1 MLIAVLWIAGLV
13 VVGWAAARWGW
24 RLGAADV
31 AWGMAP
37 AAGLALGLV
46 AANALAFIVPAGPA
60 AGLSIGLL
68 ALAAVVWWWWRRRAA
83 TPDQAADEERS
94 APVDAAD
101 TLIWLIAGLAV
112 TVAVGAGAFAT
123 LLYDEE
129 LQHWPLIATIAE
141 GNFPPRLP
149 FWPDW
154 PAAYHYGF
162 ALLAAAVHHLSGLP
176 VWWSIDVLTLV
187 VALAVFWGIAALLR
201 RAGATMNLAV
211 VGAFFVFF
219 GGGWVPGWFAE
230 RIPYWLTHAEG
241 PLTGMQA
248 EPMVVGELFKSFA
261 VIVHEHPAAL
271 GLVCLIAYCHG
282 WLSVQRQPR
291 QPRDWWLAAGLLA
304 LVGGAA
310 ALAATSDFVLLLAG
324 TAAVVGLRAGRLLV
338 GRLRRLEAPPASG
351 DGAWWAVRRDSAVLL
366 ATLVVG
372 LLSGGAITD
381 LLLRARDLPLGSSLG
396 WRSPPGWPQLTGDGA
411 QLDGGWWWELVLAEY
426 GLPLLLLPVVVWW
439 CWHRPTPLKSW
450 LLATAVI
457 GFVLPLVVQ
466 YERDDAAIAAFS
478 RTAGY
483 LWLLLCALTAVELT
497 RGLRWNRLA
506 YGLLG
511 VFVLGSTYMGIS
523 FAISLWSPEGL
534 QATAPPLRP
543 AQVQLAARVIEL
555 VPPTVRILSDN
566 PRWVTTL
573 AGRLA
578 PSTLA
583 PHFINGDTGD
593 YAAAMRTL
601 DAAAI
606 ERLDVAYLHVS
617 STRYG
622 QWPQPVRAALADP
635 QRFKL
640 LARREAEWECNR
652 LRAREWV
659 ALYGIV
665 GRYETAGGG
674 PRRGGGPT
682 DPSLAYWEPRLLFTP
697 ICP

>member
-1 MLIAVLWIAGLV
+1 MLIIALWIAGLV

-24 RLGAADV
+24 RLGSADV
-31 AWGMAP
+31 VWGVAP
-37 AAGLALGLV
+37 AVGLALGLV
-46 AANALAFIVPAGPA
+46 AVNALAFVVPAGLA
-60 AGLSIGLL
+60 AGLSTGLL
-68 ALAAVVWWWWRRRAA
+68 VLAAVVWWWRQRGKA
-83 TPDQAADEERS
+83 TPDHAADAERS
-94 APVDAAD
+94 SPVDAAD
-101 TLIWLIAGLAV
+101 ILIWLVAGLAV
-112 TVAVGAGAFAT
+112 TAVVGAGAFAA

-129 LQHWPLIATIAE
+129 LLHWPLVATIAE

-149 FWPDW
+149 FWPAW
-154 PAAYHYGF
+154 PAVYHYGF

-176 VWWSIDVLTLV
+176 VWWAIDVITLV
-187 VALAVFWGIAALLR
+187 VALAVFWGVAALLR

-230 RIPYWLTHAEG
+230 WIPFWLTHAEG
-241 PLTGMQA
+241 PLVAMQS
-248 EPMVVGELFKSFA
+248 EPIVVGMLFKSFA
-261 VIVHEHPAAL
+261 LIVHEHPPAL
-271 GLVCLIAYCHG
+271 GLVCLIAYSHG
-282 WLSVQRQPR
+282 WLSVQRRTSQPR
-291 QPRDWWLAAGLLA
+291 AWWLAAGLLV
-304 LVGGAA
+304 LVGAAA

-324 TAAVVGLRAGRLLV
+324 TAAVVGLRAGWLLV
-338 GRLRRLEAPPASG
+338 GRLRRAAVTPASG
-351 DGAWWAVRRDSAVLL
+351 DGGWWGVGRDSALLL

-372 LLSGGAITD
+372 LLSGGASTD

-396 WRSPPGWPQLTGDGA
+396 WRSPPGWPQLAGDVA
-411 QLDGGWWWELVLAEY
+411 QLDVTWWWEVLLAEF

-439 CWHRPTPLKSW
+439 CCHRPTPLKSW

-457 GFVLPLVVQ
+457 GFVLPLVLQ
-466 YERDDAAIAAFS
+466 YERDDAAIASFS

-483 LWLLLCALTAVELT
+483 LWLVLCALTAVELT
-497 RGLRWNRLA
+497 QGLRWNRLA
-506 YGLLG
+506 YALLG
-511 VFVLGSTYMGIS
+511 VFVLGSTYMGLS

-534 QATAPPLRP
+534 KAEAPPLRP
-543 AQVQLAARVIEL
+543 AQVQLAVRVVEL
-555 VPPTVRILSDN
+555 VPPSVRILSDN

-593 YAAAMRTL
+593 YAAAMGSL

-606 ERLDVAYLHVS
+606 ERLGVSYLHVS

-622 QWPQPVRAALADP
+622 RWPLAVRAALGDP

-640 LARREAEWECNR
+640 LARREVEWQCNR

-674 PRRGGGPT
+674 PRRGSGPT
-682 DPSLAYWEPRLLFTP
+682 DPSLAYWQPRLLFTP
-697 ICP
+697 LCP

>member
-1 MLIAVLWIAGLV
+1 MLVAAIWIAGLV
-13 VVGWAAARWGW
+13 LVGRAAARWGW
-24 RLGAADV
+24 RLGSADV
-31 AWGMAP
+31 VWGVAP
-37 AAGLALGLV
+37 AVGLVLGLV
-46 AANALAFIVPAGPA
+46 AANALAFIVPAGWA
-60 AGLSIGLL
+60 AGLSTGLL
-68 ALAAVVWWWWRRRAA
+68 ALAVIVWWWRQRMKA
-83 TPDQAADEERS
+83 TPDRAAEEERS
-94 APVDAAD
+94 SPVDAAD
-101 TLIWLIAGLAV
+101 RLVWLVAGLAV
-112 TVAVGAGAFAT
+112 TAVVGAGAFAT

-154 PAAYHYGF
+154 PAVYHYGF

-176 VWWSIDVLTLV
+176 VWWSIDVITVV
-187 VALAVFWGIAALLR
+187 VALAVFWGVAALLR

-230 RIPYWLTHAEG
+230 RIPYWLTYAEG
-241 PLTGMQA
+241 PLAAMQSDQI
-248 EPMVVGELFKSFA
+248 VVGELFKSFA
-261 VIVHEHPAAL
+261 RIVHEHPAAL

-282 WLSVQRQPR
+282 WVSVQRPAR
-291 QPRDWWLAAGLLA
+291 QPRAWWLAGGLLV
-304 LVGGAA
+304 LIGGAA

-338 GRLRRLEAPPASG
+338 GRLRRVAVTPVSG
-351 DGAWWAVRRDSAVLL
+351 GGDWRAVGRDSAVLL
-366 ATLVVG
+366 GTLVVG
-372 LLSGGAITD
+372 LLSGGASTD

-396 WRSPPGWPQLTGDGA
+396 WRSPPGWPQVAGDVG
-411 QLDGGWWWELVLAEY
+411 QLAGEWWWEVLLAEF
-426 GLPLLLLPVVVWW
+426 GLPLLLLPVVAWW

-457 GFVLPLVVQ
+457 GFVLPLVLQ
-466 YERDDAAIAAFS
+466 YERDDAAMAAFS

-483 LWLLLCALTAVELT
+483 LWLVLCAVTAVELT
-497 RGLRWNRLA
+497 QGLRWNRLA
-506 YGLLG
+506 YALLG
-511 VFVLGSTYMGIS
+511 VFVLGSTYMGLS
-523 FAISLWSPEGL
+523 FAISLWPPEGL

-543 AQVQLAARVIEL
+543 AQVQLAARVVEL
-555 VPPTVRILSDN
+555 VPPSVRILSDN

-583 PHFINGDTGD
+583 LHFINGDTGD

-617 STRYG
+617 STHYG
-622 QWPQPVRAALADP
+622 RWPLAVRAALTDP

-640 LARREAEWECNR
+640 LAVREVEWRCNR

-674 PRRGGGPT
+674 PRLGSGPT
-682 DPSLAYWEPRLLFTP
+682 DPSLAYWQPRLLFTP
-697 ICP
+697 LCP

>member
-1 MLIAVLWIAGLV
+1 MLVAVLWIAGLV
-13 VVGWAAARWGW
+13 LVGWAAARWGW
-24 RLGAADV
+24 RLGSADV
-31 AWGMAP
+31 VWGVAP

-46 AANALAFIVPAGPA
+46 AANALAYVVPAGWA
-60 AGLSIGLL
+60 AGLSTGLL
-68 ALAAVVWWWWRRRAA
+68 VLAAVVWWWRQRGKTTPDRAA
-83 TPDQAADEERS
+83 DGERS
-94 APVDAAD
+94 SPVDAAD
-101 TLIWLIAGLAV
+101 VLVWLVAGLAV
-112 TVAVGAGAFAT
+112 TAAVGAGAFAT

-149 FWPDW
+149 FWPAW
-154 PAAYHYGF
+154 PAVYPYGF
-162 ALLAAAVHHLSGLP
+162 ALLAAAVHHLSGLA

-187 VALAVFWGIAALLR
+187 VALAVFWGVAALLR

-219 GGGWVPGWFAE
+219 GGGWVPGWFAQ
-230 RIPYWLTHAEG
+230 RIPFWLTHAEG
-241 PLTGMQA
+241 PLAAMQSDQI
-248 EPMVVGELFKSFA
+248 VVGELFKSFA
-261 VIVHEHPAAL
+261 LIVHEHPAAL

-282 WLSVQRQPR
+282 WLSVQRSAREPR
-291 QPRDWWLAAGLLA
+291 AWWLAAGLLV

-338 GRLRRLEAPPASG
+338 GRLRRPEAVPASG
-351 DGAWWAVRRDSAVLL
+351 DGGWWAVRRDGALVL

-372 LLSGGAITD
+372 LLCGGAMTD

-396 WRSPPGWPQLTGDGA
+396 WRSPPGWPQLAGDGGVLA
-411 QLDGGWWWELVLAEY
+411 GGWWWEVLLAEY
-426 GLPLLLLPVVVWW
+426 GLPVLLLPVVGWW
-439 CWHRPTPLKSW
+439 CWRRPTPLKTW
-450 LLATAVI
+450 LLATAVS

-466 YERDDAAIAAFS
+466 YARDDAAMAAFS
-478 RTAGY
+478 RTAGS
-483 LWLLLCALTAVELT
+483 LWLVLCALTAMELT
-497 RGLRWNRLA
+497 QGLRWNRLA
-506 YGLLG
+506 YALLG
-511 VFVLGSTYMGIS
+511 VFVLGSTYMGLS
-523 FAISLWSPEGL
+523 FAISLWPPEGL

-543 AQVQLAARVIEL
+543 AQVQLAARVAEL
-555 VPPTVRILSDN
+555 VPPSVQILSDN

-601 DAAAI
+601 DTAAI

-617 STRYG
+617 STHYG
-622 QWPQPVRAALADP
+622 RWPLAVRATLTDP

-640 LARREAEWECNR
+640 LAVREVEWRCNR
-652 LRAREWV
+652 LRAREGV

-674 PRRGGGPT
+674 PRLGSGPT
-682 DPSLAYWEPRLLFTP
+682 DPSLAYWQPRLLFTP
-697 ICP
+697 LCP

>member
-31 AWGMAP
+31 AWGVAP

-46 AANALAFIVPAGPA
+46 AANALAYVVPAGLA
-60 AGLSIGLL
+60 AGLSTGLL
-68 ALAAVVWWWWRRRAA
+68 VLAAVVRWWRRRRNA

-94 APVDAAD
+94 TPVDAAD
-101 TLIWLIAGLAV
+101 VLVWLVAGLAV
-112 TVAVGAGAFAT
+112 TAAVGAGAFAT

-176 VWWSIDVLTLV
+176 VWWSIDVITV
-187 VALAVFWGIAALLR
+187 VVGLAVFWGIAALLR

-261 VIVHEHPAAL
+261 LIVHDHPSAL

-282 WLSVQRQPR
+282 WLSVQRPTR
-291 QPRDWWLAAGLLA
+291 QPRGWWLAAGPLV

-310 ALAATSDFVLLLAG
+310 ALASTSEFVLLLAG

-351 DGAWWAVRRDSAVLL
+351 NGAWWAVRRDSAVLL

-396 WRSPPGWPQLTGDGA
+396 WRSPPGWPQLTGDVGA
-411 QLDGGWWWELVLAEY
+411 ARWR
-426 GLPLLLLPVVVWW
+426 VVVGSCCWPSTACRCCCCRWW
-439 CWHRPTPLKSW
+439 CGG
-450 LLATAVI
+450 A
-457 GFVLPLVVQ
+457 
-466 YERDDAAIAAFS
+466 
-478 RTAGY
+478 
-483 LWLLLCALTAVELT
+483 C
-497 RGLRWNRLA
+497 
-506 YGLLG
+506 
-511 VFVLGSTYMGIS
+511 
-523 FAISLWSPEGL
+523 
-534 QATAPPLRP
+534 
-543 AQVQLAARVIEL
+543 AAR
-555 VPPTVRILSDN
+555 
-566 PRWVTTL
+566 
-573 AGRLA
+573 
-578 PSTLA
+578 
-583 PHFINGDTGD
+583 
-593 YAAAMRTL
+593 
-601 DAAAI
+601 
-606 ERLDVAYLHVS
+606 
-617 STRYG
+617 
-622 QWPQPVRAALADP
+622 
-635 QRFKL
+635 
-640 LARREAEWECNR
+640 RR
-652 LRAREWV
+652 
-659 ALYGIV
+659 
-665 GRYETAGGG
+665 
-674 PRRGGGPT
+674 
-682 DPSLAYWEPRLLFTP
+682 
-697 ICP
+697 